1 MRVSHREG
9 LLVAA
14 AKTESGGA
22 DCGRSFRFLQ
32 AKESWDMES
41 AEKLEAA
48 GKRKEEGNA
57 LYKLGKYDRASKKYA
72 KVRRG
77 EV

>member
-1 MRVSHREG
+1 M
-9 LLVAA
+9 
-14 AKTESGGA
+14 
-22 DCGRSFRFLQ
+22 D
-32 AKESWDMES
+32 S

-57 LYKLGKYDRASKKYA
+57 LYKSGKYDRASKKYA

-77 EV
+77 EA